1 MTMPQNALGKPS
13 PNCPGSQAGE
23 ASDLQAV
30 ALALEMQSASTLLT
44 VLTTVA
50 RLGCRATA
58 VHATEGTASLDVL
71 APRRVAHR
79 LLPCLA
85 ELIEV
90 LAVTEVP
97 AALPGSAGH
106 AGA

>member
-1 MTMPQNALGKPS
+1 MSDGLTVPQAAPGRAAPDR
-13 PNCPGSQAGE
+13 PGSPAGE
-23 ASDLQAV
+23 GGDPQPV
-30 ALALEMQSASTLLT
+30 ALAVEMQSSSTLLT

-58 VHATEGTASLDVL
+58 VHAIEGTASLDVL

-79 LLPCLA
+79 LVPCLR

-90 LAVTEVP
+90 LAVKEL
-97 AALPGSAGH
+97 AAEASLT
-106 AGA
+106 